1 MYLGQCL
8 QLQGDLND
16 GLKSTV
22 VPYRQCKLTELL
34 FSNSFPSASAIQ
46 SSLPKNTQ
54 KGVMIVTADPL
65 GDFNATSQILRY
77 SALAKEI
84 TIPRIPSVAD
94 IVFHGAQISGRE
106 NGRETPSDPAELEAA
121 LVEIESLNDQV
132 ELLAMHLAKERFR
145 REEAEERWQKAEEQC
160 EIIEAEIRE
169 ECWSEVEKRM
179 DEERRRWKN
188 AMEEE
193 AEQNDA
199 HLDRKLEVLAQ
210 GIQSKPTSLS
220 KDIANEQKS
229 MKTRYLLIFR
239 RSRTKMSCFAR
250 EFRS

>member
-46 SSLPKNTQ
+46 SPSPKNTQ

-84 TIPRIPSVAD
+84 TIPRIPSVTD
-94 IVFHGAQISGRE
+94 IVFHGAQLSSRAS
-106 NGRETPSDPAELEAA
+106 GRETPGDSADLEAA
-121 LVEIESLNDQV
+121 LTEIESLNDQV
-132 ELLAMHLAKERFR
+132 ELLAMHLAKERLR
-145 REEAEERWQKAEEQC
+145 REEAEERWQKAEEQR

-210 GIQSKPTSLS
+210 GIRSKSSLFS
-220 KDIANEQKS
+220 YDIADG
-229 MKTRYLLIFR
+229 
-239 RSRTKMSCFAR
+239 
-250 EFRS
+250 